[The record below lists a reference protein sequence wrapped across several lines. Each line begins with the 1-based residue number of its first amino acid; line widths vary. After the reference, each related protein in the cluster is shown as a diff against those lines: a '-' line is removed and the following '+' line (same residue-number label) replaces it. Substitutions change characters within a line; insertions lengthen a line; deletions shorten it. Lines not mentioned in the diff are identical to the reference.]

1 MGIRQLAFPIA
12 LAIVWVMMA
21 ALAMVD
27 FAAFAA
33 STSAPPAVRVEKPR
47 RATPPGQG

>member
-1 MGIRQLAFPIA
+1 MGVRKLAFPIA

-27 FAAFAA
+27 FASF
-33 STSAPPAVRVEKPR
+33 SATTEPLRPAMVQPLVV
-47 RATPPGQG
+47 AQPGQG

>member
-1 MGIRQLAFPIA
+1 MGVRKLAFPIA

-27 FAAFAA
+27 FASFAQ
-33 STSAPPAVRVEKPR
+33 STSAPRTRIERVAAPSQ
-47 RATPPGQG
+47 PGRG

>member
-1 MGIRQLAFPIA
+1 MGVRKLAFPIA

-27 FAAFAA
+27 FASFSAT
-33 STSAPPAVRVEKPR
+33 TSAPKAVRVERTLQAKQPVR
-47 RATPPGQG
+47 G